1 MDKSVVHGEKLSRFG
16 LREGQGV
23 SFMLKLLK
31 DRLNEALDAETDW
44 DFYGELKLAAEW
56 IELICISAFRANA
69 FFSSIQVIL
78 KDLIRSETLNNLNGS
93 EETKKQLRLS
103 HFATP
108 KIFGPLSAKFEPY
121 VHPSSHSHHR
131 YLLFSGSRKSTRD
144 RGGSSY
150 DYGHNYSNYSQ
161 QKRYADSSWQTPRN
175 KSAKL
180 AKSKTRLVPPQE
192 VLNRSRGETKKFQ
205 QNFQKDRGKGKG
217 RHFQDYRKG
226 FK

>member
-1 MDKSVVHGEKLSRFG
+1 MHGEKLPRFG

-23 SFMLKLLK
+23 SFMLKQLK
-31 DRLNEALDAETDW
+31 DRLNEALNTETDW

-93 EETKKQLRLS
+93 EETKKQLLLS

-131 YLLFSGSRKSTRD
+131 YLLFSGSRNSTRD

-150 DYGHNYSNYSQ
+150 DYGHNFSNYPN
-161 QKRYADSSWQTPRN
+161 KRGMLILR
-175 KSAKL
+175 
-180 AKSKTRLVPPQE
+180 
-192 VLNRSRGETKKFQ
+192 
-205 QNFQKDRGKGKG
+205 G
-217 RHFQDYRKG
+217 RHQEISQLN
-226 FK
+226 